1 MQAYRWCKKR
11 NLQISADAAIIAAG
25 WELAQD
31 NEDGMD
37 SAAYREAQNNGFD
50 QSANSEYAFNIV
62 EYTENGV
69 QYAIEKTSRYAALN
83 EDLSDA
89 EFQSYAEDQLSS
101 MFVRPA
107 SFNLSSSRITSGGV
121 NFVEVSAD
129 YSHATM
135 AGGLLGD
142 FGNVNFSTYSR
153 KPIVN

>member
-1 MQAYRWCKKR
+1 MLIKIEKLFKHYFCK
-11 NLQISADAAIIAAG
+11 NDGAVATEFSFVVIPFILLVFGIMEAG
-25 WELAQD
+25 RMGLA
-31 NEDGMD
+31 
-37 SAAYREAQNNGFD
+37 F
-50 QSANSEYAFNIV
+50 
-62 EYTENGV
+62 NGV
-69 QYAIEKTSRYAALN
+69 QYAIEETSRYAALN
-83 EDLSDA
+83 DDLSDA
-89 EFQSYAEDQLSS
+89 EFQTYAEDQLSS

>member
-1 MQAYRWCKKR
+1 MLTKIETFFKNYFCK
-11 NLQISADAAIIAAG
+11 NDGAVAAEFSFVVIPFILLVFGVMEAG
-25 WELAQD
+25 RMGL
-31 NEDGMD
+31 
-37 SAAYREAQNNGFD
+37 
-50 QSANSEYAFNIV
+50 AFN
-62 EYTENGV
+62 GA
-69 QYAIEKTSRYAALN
+69 QYAIEETSRYAALN
-83 EDLSDA
+83 DDLSDA
-89 EFQSYAEDQLSS
+89 EFQTYAEDQLSS

-121 NFVEVSAD
+121 NFVQVSAD

>member
-1 MQAYRWCKKR
+1 MLTKIETFFKHYFCK
-11 NLQISADAAIIAAG
+11 NDGAVAAEFSFVVIPFILLVFGVMEAG
-25 WELAQD
+25 RMGLA
-31 NEDGMD
+31 
-37 SAAYREAQNNGFD
+37 F
-50 QSANSEYAFNIV
+50 
-62 EYTENGV
+62 NGV
-69 QYAIEKTSRYAALN
+69 QYAIEETSRYAALN
-83 EDLSDA
+83 QDLSDA
-89 EFQSYAEDQLSS
+89 EFQTYAEDQLSS

-121 NFVEVSAD
+121 NFVQVSAD